1 MAKATVAFNIRRDQQ
16 HHSEMVL
23 AKSKTY
29 HGPASDCSPEEI
41 MAEAP
46 KPSVNALRAHAQ
58 MMSLFAVLGIPVST
72 AVVIDKDGVRVSLP
86 INAQPD
92 DQGEVA

>member
-1 MAKATVAFNIRRDQQ
+1 MTD
-16 HHSEMVL
+16 
-23 AKSKTY
+23 
-29 HGPASDCSPEEI
+29 
-41 MAEAP
+41 AP
-46 KPSVNALRAHAQ
+46 KPSINALRVHAQ
-58 MMSLFAVLGIPVST
+58 MMSLFAALGIPVST